1 MTLSLSL
8 KRSCWNEYNDIKNVI
23 NND

>member
-23 NND
+23 NDD